1 MLQNKI
7 FLNYYKEVLITFIT
21 ILVSLSIIAW
31 TVRAVNFLDLI
42 VENGYSLITYFKYSI
57 LNIFGI
63 ITKFIPL
70 SFLLALTMFILK
82 QIQENEFTILWTS
95 GVKKI
100 QIVHL
105 FIIISITATIFN
117 ILISALIAPSLLNQS
132 RQLLSEENFNSF
144 LPTVKV
150 QDFNDSFSG
159 ITFFVEEKYS
169 NELKNIFLRDDNN
182 IFKNISS
189 NQKNTSSKTIVAKEG
204 LIINEKMILL
214 NGQIISSNLENTKN
228 TIVKFDQLEI
238 NLKYLQNRTIKQPKV
253 QETSTFTL
261 IKCGNNNFF
270 NKKDCK
276 SNFTGEILPSINRRI
291 SMPFFLPALALICSL
306 LLIKNKKNI
315 FFNKISIFSYSFILL
330 LFGELIIR
338 FTGINKIFNYIFL
351 LTPICVSIIIYL
363 FLKYKFI
370 NETSD

>member
-214 NGQIISSNLENTKN
+214 NGQIISSN
-228 TIVKFDQLEI
+228 
-238 NLKYLQNRTIKQPKV
+238 
-253 QETSTFTL
+253 
-261 IKCGNNNFF
+261 
-270 NKKDCK
+270 
-276 SNFTGEILPSINRRI
+276 
-291 SMPFFLPALALICSL
+291 PAQ
-306 LLIKNKKNI
+306 
-315 FFNKISIFSYSFILL
+315 
-330 LFGELIIR
+330 
-338 FTGINKIFNYIFL
+338 
-351 LTPICVSIIIYL
+351 
-363 FLKYKFI
+363 
-370 NETSD
+370 